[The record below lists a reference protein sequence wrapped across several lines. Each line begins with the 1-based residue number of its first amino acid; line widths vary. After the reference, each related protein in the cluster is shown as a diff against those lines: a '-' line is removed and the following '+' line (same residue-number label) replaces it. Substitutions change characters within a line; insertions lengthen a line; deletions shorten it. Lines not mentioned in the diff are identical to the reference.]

1 MSEEKSV
8 RELEKALAKARRKEK
23 GNQVITTS
31 RNFDYIG
38 ADPKTVKKEKP
49 GMADIPG
56 YIGLPKK
63 QKRKTEN
70 KW

>member
-1 MSEEKSV
+1 MNEEKTV
-8 RELEKALAKARRKEK
+8 RQLEKELAKARRKEK
-23 GNQVITTS
+23 SERKVTAS

-49 GMADIPG
+49 GMTDIPD

-63 QKRKTEN
+63 QKRRTEN

>member
-1 MSEEKSV
+1 MSEKTV
-8 RELEKALAKARRKEK
+8 RQLEKELAKARRIQRSEHK
-23 GNQVITTS
+23 ITQS
-31 RNFDYIG
+31 RNLDYIG

-49 GMADIPG
+49 NMSDIPD

-63 QKRKTEN
+63 QKKRTEN

>member
-1 MSEEKSV
+1 MSEKSV
-8 RELEKALAKARRKEK
+8 RQLEKELAKARRREASEHK
-23 GNQVITTS
+23 ITTS

-38 ADPKTVKKEKP
+38 ADPKAVKKEKP
-49 GMADIPG
+49 GSADIPG

-63 QKRKTEN
+63 QKRRTEN